1 MTTTSSPPV
10 PAPSLRSQTWPL
22 SFTQEGMWLHD
33 QIAGGRFTNGVSFVL
48 RFSGPV
54 DIPVL
59 LRAADIVVR
68 RHPQLRAG
76 VVVEGGQPR
85 HTVVNP
91 VHPVDIAAVAVTHDE
106 WSRLPELLRR
116 SARQPLDLSRPPIRI
131 RLFQVGPE
139 DATLLVTV
147 HHLACDGRSV
157 ELLKAELVD
166 CYRALS
172 DHERLTPAPTADPR
186 TFVLRQRRALTE
198 ERRDRLVQHW
208 RRQLSDVPLT
218 LDLPTDHRRPL
229 ERSYRGGVERFWWAP
244 STTRDLTAFARTHQ
258 TTLYSVLLA
267 AWQVLLHRYTGQDRF
282 VVGTPVSTRDTP
294 AAEQVVGCF
303 IDTAVIPSDLSGDP
317 TFVDL
322 VARTSDSVVDAVD
335 HLLPFPVLCQA
346 VGSPSSTHRPALAEV
361 MFVLQG
367 PAGTDLA
374 LPGLRV
380 STSEI
385 HDDQARFDL
394 ALQVE
399 PVGDRLL
406 ATFEY
411 AADLFD
417 ASTIHR
423 MGRHLQV
430 LVADALHD
438 PDRTCSAPEL
448 ARPPRDGRAAGGL
461 ERRAEPPGRPGHHPR
476 PLRAPVPGR
485 ARQDR
490 RRRRRPPGHLS
501 SARGP
506 GGRDRPPPAKGGR
519 CPGLG
524 RRGLPP
530 AQRGPRRLAPR
541 RAAGRRRLP
550 VPRRQLPPDRLQL
563 MVDDSGAQVLLS
575 NVASTDLVPQTAEL
589 VVVDSVPA
597 DPPAPGGPLRAVDP
611 RAVDPGNV
619 AYVIYTS
626 GSTGRPKGAAL
637 THAGV
642 VNLVADGTSLRFDPE
657 SVVLQVSPLSFDP
670 SVLEIWG
677 ALLNGG
683 RLVLFPPEMP
693 TADRI
698 GAIVRDQGVTTMVLV
713 TSLFHEVVD
722 ADVDALAGLRQLL
735 VGGDVLSATHAE
747 RALAALP
754 QLELLN
760 AYGPTEATV
769 LATQQVIDLAS
780 TAQPAPLSIGRPIAG
795 ARTYVLDPHL
805 QPVPI
810 GVFGQLYLGG
820 CGVAAGYLHRPD
832 LTEQRF
838 VPDPFEPQARG
849 TLYATG
855 DTVRWR
861 ADGTLEFAGRDDGQ
875 VKIRGFRVELGEV
888 EQVLRGHPRVADC
901 VVTATDAG
909 LGRTLTAYL
918 VPAGTPVP
926 EAELRTWAGQR
937 LPRHM
942 APTAWCWL
950 DRLPRSPSGKVD
962 REALPA
968 VQQARNL
975 APAAPRDSLEITLL
989 HLWRTILDTPNL
1001 GVTDDFFAVG
1011 GHSLAALQLVA
1022 AIRRELDATISIES
1036 VFTAPT
1042 VEQMAVAVR
1051 GGRPRHTPTLPRPSA
1066 ARRNTAADLP
1076 RPCPRR
1082 DGAALRHP
1090 RRPAPTR
1097 STPLGPAVLRRSP
1110 RQPARSVGRGD
1121 GGALPGR
1128 NPSQPPRRP
1137 LRDRRLLLRRSRGT
1151 GDGATAP
1158 RE

>member
-1 MTTTSSPPV
+1 M
-10 PAPSLRSQTWPL
+10 
-22 SFTQEGMWLHD
+22 
-33 QIAGGRFTNGVSFVL
+33 
-48 RFSGPV
+48 
-54 DIPVL
+54 
-59 LRAADIVVR
+59 
-68 RHPQLRAG
+68 
-76 VVVEGGQPR
+76 
-85 HTVVNP
+85 
-91 VHPVDIAAVAVTHDE
+91 
-106 WSRLPELLRR
+106 
-116 SARQPLDLSRPPIRI
+116 
-131 RLFQVGPE
+131 
-139 DATLLVTV
+139 
-147 HHLACDGRSV
+147 
-157 ELLKAELVD
+157 
-166 CYRALS
+166 
-172 DHERLTPAPTADPR
+172 
-186 TFVLRQRRALTE
+186 
-198 ERRDRLVQHW
+198 
-208 RRQLSDVPLT
+208 
-218 LDLPTDHRRPL
+218 
-229 ERSYRGGVERFWWAP
+229 
-244 STTRDLTAFARTHQ
+244 
-258 TTLYSVLLA
+258 
-267 AWQVLLHRYTGQDRF
+267 
-282 VVGTPVSTRDTP
+282 
-294 AAEQVVGCF
+294 GCF

-438 PDRTCSAPEL
+438 PDRTCSALSLLDPHETAVLLEDWSGVRNPPAAQGTIPDHFARQCQAAPDRIAVVDGDRQVTYRQL
-448 ARPPRDGRAAGGL
+448 ADRAAAIAHRLQRVGVAPGSVVAVCLPRSADLVASLLAVLQVGG
-461 ERRAEPPGRPGHHPR
+461 AY
-476 PLRAPVPGR
+476 
-485 ARQDR
+485 
-490 RRRRRPPGHLS
+490 LS
-501 SARGP
+501 LDVSY
-506 GGRDRPPPAKGGR
+506 
-519 CPGLG
+519 
-524 RRGLPP
+524 
-530 AQRGPRRLAPR
+530 
-541 RAAGRRRLP
+541 
-550 VPRRQLPPDRLQL
+550 PPDRLQL

-780 TAQPAPLSIGRPIAG
+780 TARPAPLSIGRPIAG

-888 EQVLRGHPRVADC
+888 EQVLRRHPRVTDC
-901 VVTATDAG
+901 VVTPTDAG

-968 VQQARNL
+968 VQQARNP

-989 HLWRTILDTPNL
+989 HLWRTILDTPHL

-1036 VFTAPT
+1036 VFTTPT

-1051 GGRPRHTPTLPRPSA
+1051 AAGHDTRRRCLVPLQPAGTRPPIFLAHALGGTVLRYGPLAGLLRPDQPLWGLQSCGVHPDNPLDQSVEAMAERYLDEIRASHPDGPYVIGGYSCGGLVALEMAQQLRETDDPPATLFMIDTSLPDGTGPAADWLDVVAERLIGADHVDEVRSLPLDEQLDVVLERALAAGGFPPDYSRRELRRLLELSAANDQAFNNYRPRPW
-1066 ARRNTAADLP
+1066 N
-1076 RPCPRR
+1076 
-1082 DGAALRHP
+1082 
-1090 RRPAPTR
+1090 
-1097 STPLGPAVLRRSP
+1097 
-1110 RQPARSVGRGD
+1110 
-1121 GGALPGR
+1121 
-1128 NPSQPPRRP
+1128 RP
-1137 LRDRRLLLRRSRGT
+1137 LRFFKTTTAGTDLNWRAVAGPALEVVTLPGDHFSLLDQHAPTLADELRTLTDAART
-1151 GDGATAP
+1151 HPNTQPAP
-1158 RE
+1158 IGNAAP